1 MQSRPESLPP
11 WSGYASSVTARRVCA
26 FETVASPRPSAAS
39 LQRLCG
45 KELKADSWLPKAGS
59 ALAVVLKSSQEIEKM
74 RRAGEV
80 TRDVLHLVRGLV
92 KPGVTTFDLEKAAV
106 ARLAELG
113 IKAAF
118 KGYHGYPCA
127 LCTSV
132 NSEVVHGI
140 PSAKRV
146 LNEGD
151 IVSIDFG
158 VVVDGYYGDSAITVP
173 VGNIAPDT
181 ARLLDVTRKSL
192 HAGIAV
198 VRPGATLGDVG
209 AAVQGVVEKEG
220 FSVVRDFVG
229 HGIGVH
235 MHEDPQVPNYGQAG
249 RGMKLKA
256 GMVIA
261 IEPMVNA
268 GRPDVQVLDD
278 GWTAVAKDGSM
289 SAHFEHT
296 VAVTDTGARILTE

>member
-1 MQSRPESLPP
+1 M
-11 WSGYASSVTARRVCA
+11 
-26 FETVASPRPSAAS
+26 
-39 LQRLCG
+39 
-45 KELKADSWLPKAGS
+45 
-59 ALAVVLKSSQEIEKM
+59 AVVLKSSHEIEKM

-80 TRDVLHLVRGLV
+80 TRDVLELVRGLV

-106 ARLAELG
+106 ARLKELG
-113 IKAAF
+113 VKAAF

-140 PSAKRV
+140 PSEKRV
-146 LNEGD
+146 LKEGD
-151 IVSIDFG
+151 IVSVDFG

-181 ARLLDVTRKSL
+181 ARLLEVTKKSL
-192 HAGIAV
+192 HAGIAA

-209 AAVQGVVEKEG
+209 AAVQGVVEGEG

-235 MHEDPQVPNYGQAG
+235 MHEDPQVPNFGEAG
-249 RGMKLKA
+249 RGMKLKT

-268 GRPDVQVLDD
+268 GRPDVMVLDD

-296 VAVTDTGARILTE
+296 VAVTATGARILTE

>member
-1 MQSRPESLPP
+1 
-11 WSGYASSVTARRVCA
+11 
-26 FETVASPRPSAAS
+26 
-39 LQRLCG
+39 
-45 KELKADSWLPKAGS
+45 
-59 ALAVVLKSSQEIEKM
+59 LAVVLKSSQEIEKM

-80 TRDVLHLVRGLV
+80 TRDVLELVRGLV

-118 KGYHGYPCA
+118 KGYHGFPCA

-140 PSAKRV
+140 PSEKRI
-146 LNEGD
+146 LKEGD
-151 IVSIDFG
+151 IVSVDFG

-181 ARLLDVTRKSL
+181 ARLLEVTKKSL
-192 HAGIAV
+192 HAGIAA

-209 AAVQGVVEKEG
+209 AAVQGVVEGEG

-235 MHEDPQVPNYGQAG
+235 MHEDPQVPNFGEAG
-249 RGMKLKA
+249 RGMKLKT

-268 GRPDVQVLDD
+268 GRPDVMVLDD

-296 VAVTDTGARILTE
+296 VAVTATGARILTE